1 MTSRGGRRCRSS
13 PTRSAR
19 WRRIATAR
27 KINIAVAP
35 LCNAMSRLGGVTL
48 SKAGLRLQGID
59 VGDPRLPQVAAT
71 PEQIDALAADMR
83 AASVLR

>member
-1 MTSRGGRRCRSS
+1 M
-13 PTRSAR
+13 
-19 WRRIATAR
+19 
-27 KINIAVAP
+27 INIAVAP